1 MTSRIASLV
10 VLLLMA
16 NPVSAREN
24 PEQGQW
30 MLSVL
35 ATRTEAPADQGL
47 GGATSPSFALGYG
60 LTDRMAAEVSY
71 LNWVADHGDGNS
83 RWVSGIWSLP
93 RGTARL
99 QPYVVVGGG
108 VTSFEPDDRADDSR
122 GQWFGGL
129 GAFGDLGSRVSW
141 RVDVRA
147 VRTADSSPFD
157 PYAQAG
163 VTLFLGDVTPTPRD
177 TDGDGVMDSRDACP
191 GTPLGV
197 PVDARGCPLPPPDD
211 DADGVPNADD
221 DCPGTPP
228 GEKVDSRGCSLDD
241 DADGV
246 PDSRDECPDTPPGTT
261 VDESGCPPDALDGSW
276 IDAAGRPLSRD
287 DDGAWVDSAG
297 RRVTRNAD
305 GVWVDAA
312 GRAVKRESDGLWVDS
327 TGRPVPLVVLFDFDE
342 AEVTASYAQILWNHA
357 AYLRANG
364 AWSVRVEGHAD
375 TSGTDGYN
383 LALGER
389 RARAVRDVLVSAGVL
404 ASRVNV
410 VSYGEERPL
419 ANADD
424 AANRRAVVI
433 YVE

>member
-1 MTSRIASLV
+1 MINRTAALV
-10 VLLLMA
+10 VVLVTA
-16 NPVSAREN
+16 APVTAREN

-30 MLSVL
+30 MLSAA

-47 GGATSPSFALGYG
+47 GSATSPGFALGYG
-60 LTDRMAAEVSY
+60 LTDNLAAEVSY
-71 LNWVADHGDGNS
+71 LHWVADRGEGNT
-83 RWVSGIWSLP
+83 RWLSGIWSLP
-93 RGTARL
+93 RATARL

-108 VTSFEPDDRADDSR
+108 VARFEPDEREDDSR
-122 GQWFGGL
+122 RQWFGGV

-163 VTLFLGDVTPTPRD
+163 LTLFLGGVTPTPRD
-177 TDGDGVMDSRDACP
+177 TDGDGVLDSQDACP

-211 DADGVPNADD
+211 DADGVPNEDD
-221 DCPGTPP
+221 DCPRTPA
-228 GEKVDSRGCSLDD
+228 GERVDSRGCPLDD

-246 PDSRDECPDTPPGTT
+246 PNSRDECPDTPPGTA

-276 IDAAGRPLSRD
+276 IDADGRPLSRGS
-287 DDGAWVDSAG
+287 DGAWVDSAG
-297 RRVTRNAD
+297 RRITRNAD

-312 GRAVKRESDGLWVDS
+312 GRPVKRESDGLWVDS
-327 TGRPVPLVVLFDFDE
+327 NGRPVPLVVLFDFDD
-342 AEVTASYAQILWNHA
+342 AEVTSSYAQILWNHA
-357 AYLRANG
+357 AYLRANST
-364 AWSVRVEGHAD
+364 WSVRVEGHAD
-375 TSGTDGYN
+375 TSGTNPYN

-389 RARAVRDVLVSAGVL
+389 RARAVRDVLVSAGVRPN
-404 ASRVNV
+404 RVDI
-410 VSYGEERPL
+410 VSFGEDRPVTD
-419 ANADD
+419 AND

-433 YVE
+433 YLE